1 MPRQPGLVD
10 AVARLELFPP
20 FDRAEVFSG
29 LEGFSHVWI
38 SFVFHLCLGQQARL
52 TVRPPRLG
60 GNRKIGVFA
69 SRSTHRPNPIGI
81 SVVALAGIE
90 QFNNGISLLLKGADV
105 VDGTPV
111 LDIKPFAPYFD
122 VDTAHQ
128 QLEVREV
135 NSLAEAR
142 DRIDRIDAE
151 IIRLLGNRA
160 GFVRQVTKFKK
171 TTEDVRAPER
181 YAEVMHRRRELAEAA
196 GLDPDVVEGMYKLL
210 VDNFIKEEMAML
222 RLQDEG

>member
-111 LDIKPFAPYFD
+111 LDIKPYIPYTDAIPSAVADYAQATPVRKF
-122 VDTAHQ
+122 
-128 QLEVREV
+128 EVRF
-135 NSLAEAR
+135 SLPAEQQCRQQAAR
-142 DRIDRIDAE
+142 WPDLRQLIISVLSLDPRPAYLPDIDFNRRYA
-151 IIRLLGNRA
+151 IRLYDL
-160 GFVRQVTKFKK
+160 
-171 TTEDVRAPER
+171 DVHWH
-181 YAEVMHRRRELAEAA
+181 V
-196 GLDPDVVEGMYKLL
+196 LDPGLIEVLAVESLTG
-210 VDNFIKEEMAML
+210 
-222 RLQDEG
+222 G